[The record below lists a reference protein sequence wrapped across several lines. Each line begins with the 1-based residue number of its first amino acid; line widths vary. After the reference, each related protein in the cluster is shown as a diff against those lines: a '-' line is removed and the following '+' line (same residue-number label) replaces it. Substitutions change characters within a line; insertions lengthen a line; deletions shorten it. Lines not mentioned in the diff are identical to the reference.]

1 MYTTSTEQSPYIDEK
16 PREDSTAIMCID
28 TSVYGSL
35 RKELAMASLINRRGK
50 WYARVLWYENTG
62 IRKEKQVPLRTKS
75 KVEARIRLSQ
85 VEKHRNE
92 IVELSRNGENYNF
105 PWMNDDGILKI
116 DVFTFQDAID
126 EWIGLRKSQGIA
138 DSTINRNR
146 CSMNTFTDIL
156 GQNIRLS
163 DITTKSI
170 EVYTDT
176 MQKRKHG
183 KQERR
188 YKPNGI
194 NINLRTLRTFLNW
207 AFHRDYIT
215 KVPYF
220 SMVRTEKSL
229 PSYISDS
236 DFAEIMKLDWI
247 NDHQKMVFQFYRDS
261 GVRLSEPFIGK
272 LVNSILV
279 IPAKYSKSRMEKEIE
294 INIQYLPILLEM
306 QERYFRWKQKVK
318 KPVLKYFTSKYSKVF
333 KKCCRAVG
341 IERRFHDLRHTF
353 AVRRYLM
360 TRDIYQVM
368 KEMGHSKIT
377 TTQIYSK
384 FNLRRLE
391 SDFPSLVYSYQK
403 PAKLDKVDTKLVD
416 TKGIYSS

>member
-1 MYTTSTEQSPYIDEK
+1 MYTTSTEQFPYIDEK
-16 PREDSTAIMCID
+16 TREDSTAIMCID

-35 RKELAMASLINRRGK
+35 RKELAMASLKNRRGK
-50 WYARVLWYENTG
+50 WYSRVLWYDGTG
-62 IRKEKQVPLRTKS
+62 KKKEKQIPLKTES
-75 KVEARIRLSQ
+75 KVEARIRASQ

-92 IVELSRNGENYNF
+92 IIELYFIGENYNF
-105 PWMNDDGILKI
+105 PWMNDEGILTI
-116 DVFTFQDAID
+116 EYFNFENAVN
-126 EWIGLRKSQGIA
+126 EWLRLRKSHGIA
-138 DSTINRNR
+138 ETTVNRNLH
-146 CSMNTFTDIL
+146 SMNTFL
-156 GQNIRLS
+156 GVLGRKIRLS
-163 DITTKSI
+163 EISSKSI
-170 EVYTDT
+170 ECYADV
-176 MQKRKHG
+176 MQQRG
-183 KQERR
+183 
-188 YKPNGI
+188 YKPHGI

-236 DFAEIMKLDWI
+236 DFAEIIKLDWI

-403 PAKLDKVDTKLVD
+403 IAKLDKVDTKLVD